1 MTAPSPPFDR
11 ALHRLR
17 LSRASASYGEA
28 SFLKERASEDLL
40 DRLGAIN
47 RRFDTAIELGARTG
61 ILASALAASRTD
73 HKIGTLIECD
83 LCERM
88 LTARKGS
95 RLVVDEERLPFAE
108 SSADLIVSTLALHWV
123 NDLVG
128 ALVQVR
134 RALKPDGL
142 FLGAVLGGGT
152 LNELRQA
159 LTEADLE
166 QSGGAGPR
174 VSPFIDPADAGDL
187 LRRAGFAL
195 PVVDVDRVTVRYSHP
210 LRLLADLRKMG
221 ETSAL
226 FDRSR
231 SPLTHSR
238 LVRACEIY
246 VERFAAPDGRVP
258 ATFEII
264 ALTAWAPHPDQPQP
278 LKRGSATARLEDA
291 LVASRKARSDG
302 G

>member
-1 MTAPSPPFDR
+1 MTSPSPPFDR

-17 LSRASASYGEA
+17 LTRASATYPEA

-47 RRFDTAIELGARTG
+47 RRFDLAIELGARTG
-61 ILASALAASRTD
+61 VLAGALSASPTADR
-73 HKIGTLIECD
+73 IGTLIECD

-88 LTARKGS
+88 LAGREGPG
-95 RLVVDEERLPFAE
+95 LVVDEERLPFAE

-128 ALVQVR
+128 ALVQIR

-142 FLGAVLGGGT
+142 FLGAMLGGGT

-166 QSGGAGPR
+166 QAGGAGPR

-226 FDRSR
+226 FERSR
-231 SPLTHSR
+231 APLTRGR
-238 LVRACEIY
+238 LARACEIY
-246 VERFAAPDGRVP
+246 IERFAAPDGRVP

-291 LVASRKARSDG
+291 LVAHRKASTDDG
-302 G
+302 